1 MSIKVQNLGKAYPI
15 FTSKRQALA
24 VWLGLRKRQQNWILR
39 NVSFEV
45 NQGEAVGIIGIN
57 GAGKSTLLKMIA
69 GTSIPSEGTIS
80 INGKI
85 SALLELGMGFHPEL
99 SGRQNAYLAC
109 RMQGIE
115 LAKIHE
121 LIPYIEQFAEIGEY
135 FEQSVRTYSSGMFV
149 RLAFAVATA
158 VRPEILIVDE
168 ALSVGDAYFQH
179 KSFAKIREFR
189 NLGST
194 LLFVSHDNSAIKNIC
209 DRAILLDKGGIIMD
223 DKPHKVLD
231 FYNALIA
238 DKNSDYDKV
247 YQTNFEN
254 EEQNKNTEN
263 TEHTEQQNS
272 TSNLQKFLGRSGN
285 KKAEVIDIIL
295 INSKNQQNPA
305 FIECGESIKIKI
317 KFIVHTKLES
327 LSIGFDFKNRL
338 GEIMF
343 GTNTEQRKELQN
355 IGRQLGEHTV
365 EILVK
370 NLILGNGNYKVTIA
384 LHAGISHVEDNYDW
398 IDGAAMFEVIP
409 NNVDKQFIGMCKLD
423 VEINEIT
430 E

>member
-80 INGKI
+80 IDGKI
-85 SALLELGMGFHPEL
+85 SALLELGIGFHPEL
-99 SGRQNAYLAC
+99 TGRQNAYLAC
-109 RMQGIE
+109 LMQGIE
-115 LAKIHE
+115 TKDIQK
-121 LIPYIEQFAEIGEY
+121 LIPQIEQFAEIGNY
-135 FEQSVRTYSSGMFV
+135 FEQPVRTYSSGMFV
-149 RLAFAVATA
+149 RLAFSVATA

-189 NLGST
+189 DLGST
-194 LLFVSHDNSAIKNIC
+194 LLFVSHDNGAIKNIC
-209 DRAILLDKGGIIMD
+209 DRAILLDKGGVIMD
-223 DKPHKVLD
+223 DKPYKALD
-231 FYNALIA
+231 YYNALIA
-238 DKNSDYDKV
+238 NKNSNYDEA
-247 YQTNFEN
+247 YQTEVN
-254 EEQNKNTEN
+254 QK
-263 TEHTEQQNS
+263 S
-272 TSNLQKFLGRSGN
+272 TGNLKIFLGRSGN

-305 FIECGESIKIKI
+305 FIECGESIKIKV

-355 IGRQLGEHTV
+355 IGQQLGEHTV

-370 NLILGNGNYKVTIA
+370 NLLLGNGNYKVTIA